1 MIIWKCL
8 RKGLRCNVVVVQGSR
23 KRSAEICWVKLHGA
37 RVDGTAYEKLRA

>member
-1 MIIWKCL
+1 VVICRCL
-8 RKGLRCNVVVVQGSR
+8 RKGLKCNGVVVQGSR